1 MKLRLTTTNDL
12 TAVMTIIN
20 QAKVYF
26 KEQGIN
32 QWQDGYPDE
41 LTIIND
47 ISRHEAYV
55 LEDNGEIVATAMISK
70 ELEPSYNYIEGK
82 WLQDNA
88 YIVVHRIAIRNDQK
102 GKGLAKIIIDEGLK
116 LYPKKPSIRM
126 DTHDDNLSMQR
137 FLIKY
142 GFEYCGTIY
151 LENKE
156 TRRAYEKKFFNLHY
170 KVQVLLFNK
179 INQYLIKT
187 FSFIIKNPM
196 STIFKLA

>member
-12 TAVMTIIN
+12 TAVMTII
-20 QAKVYF
+20 

-156 TRRAYEKKFFNLHY
+156 TRRAYEKIL
-170 KVQVLLFNK
+170 
-179 INQYLIKT
+179 
-187 FSFIIKNPM
+187 
-196 STIFKLA
+196 

>member
-156 TRRAYEKKFFNLHY
+156 TRRAYEKFFNLHY